1 MLRWPAAGMQ
11 STRHADQR
19 ACKRARHQE
28 SAGCLLPLFDLL
40 NHRSGQRLTLTAT
53 PPGGAAAGSV
63 TFTTDIGLDAGSELC
78 NNYSNRSNEDLLF
91 CYGFCLRDNPH
102 DGASI
107 RVGEEA
113 FLVKRPDEGGVLDVL
128 QALQAQDGDG
138 DAAADDDGGDN
149 DEMEELE
156 LDAEQ
161 FEAVSDALHDR
172 LGALTRGEAAD
183 RELLAHSSRA
193 QHKRK
198 RDVAASAAAAQP
210 LPVGSVAARRAEE
223 ASRRLSIAM
232 YREGLRE
239 VLTDAIASLEEMT
252 GA

>member
-1 MLRWPAAGMQ
+1 MVERRRDLVWVAEPIPA
-11 STRHADQR
+11 SEP
-19 ACKRARHQE
+19 K
-28 SAGCLLPLFDLL
+28 
-40 NHRSGQRLTLTAT
+40 
-53 PPGGAAAGSV
+53 
-63 TFTTDIGLDAGSELC
+63 LDAEYRPELALDA
-78 NNYSNRSNEDLLF
+78 E
-91 CYGFCLRDNPH
+91 H
-102 DGASI
+102 
-107 RVGEEA
+107 
-113 FLVKRPDEGGVLDVL
+113 RP
-128 QALQAQDGDG
+128 
-138 DAAADDDGGDN
+138 
-149 DEMEELE
+149 ELE
-156 LDAEQ
+156 PDAEQ
-161 FEAVSDALHDR
+161 FEAVSDALHHR